1 MSKQV
6 QTKLVVNTRKRNRA
20 TTFFRPI
27 LIIPILIFV
36 STFSSNNSGAV
47 SISFILAVPVLLALV
62 FRNIYPSYIYGFN
75 HSFLEL
81 QNRIAIY
88 ALYLTDVFP
97 TIEKNKSV
105 VITLPEVRGGKA
117 LNRWL
122 PLIKWFLAIPLYV
135 VGAIYLL
142 VTIIYTVLAWFSIV
156 FTGKY
161 PKFAIDFVVGTVQFW
176 NRVTGYAFILVTDE
190 YPTFSVKPTK

>member
-20 TTFFRPI
+20 TTFFRPV
-27 LIIPILIFV
+27 LIIPILIFI
-36 STFSSNNSGAV
+36 STFTSSNTGAM
-47 SISFILAVPVLLALV
+47 SISFTLAVPVLLALV

-75 HSFLEL
+75 QSFLEL
-81 QNRIAIY
+81 QNRISLY
-88 ALYLTDVFP
+88 ALYLTDDFP
-97 TIEKNKSV
+97 SIEKSKNV
-105 VITLPEVRGGKA
+105 TITLPEVKGGKA

-122 PLIKWFLAIPLYV
+122 PLVKWFLAIPLYI
-135 VGAIYLL
+135 VGVAYLI
-142 VTIIYTVLAWFSIV
+142 VTIIYTIIAWFNIL

-161 PKFAIDFVVGTVQFW
+161 PKFSINFVVGKDQFW

-190 YPTFSVKPTK
+190 YPTFSVKATK

>member
-36 STFSSNNSGAV
+36 GTFSSSNSGAT
-47 SISFILAVPVLLALV
+47 SISFTLAVPVLLALV

-75 HSFLEL
+75 QSFLEL
-81 QNRIAIY
+81 QNRISLY
-88 ALYLTDVFP
+88 ALYLTDEFP
-97 TIEKNKSV
+97 SIEKSKYV
-105 VITLPEVRGGKA
+105 TITLPEVRGGKA

-122 PLIKWFLAIPLYV
+122 PLVKWLLAIPLYV
-135 VGAIYLL
+135 VGVVYLAVTVIY
-142 VTIIYTVLAWFSIV
+142 TIIAWFNIL

-190 YPTFSVKPTK
+190 YPTFSVKASK

>member
-6 QTKLVVNTRKRNRA
+6 VTKLVVNTRKRNRA

-36 STFSSNNSGAV
+36 GTFSSSNSGAM
-47 SISFILAVPVLLALV
+47 SISFTLAVPVLLALV

-75 HSFLEL
+75 QSFMEL

-88 ALYLTDVFP
+88 ALYLTDDFP
-97 TIEKNKSV
+97 SIEKSKNV
-105 VITLPEVRGGKA
+105 TITLPEVKGGKA

-122 PLIKWFLAIPLYV
+122 PLVKWFLAIPLYI
-135 VGAIYLL
+135 VGIVYLL
-142 VTIIYTVLAWFSIV
+142 VTGIYTVIAWFNIL

-161 PKFAIDFVVGTVQFW
+161 PKFAIDFVVGTIQYW
-176 NRVTGYAFILVTDE
+176 NRVSGYAFILVTDE
-190 YPTFSVKPTK
+190 YPTFLLKAKK

>member
-122 PLIKWFLAIPLYV
+122 PLVKWFLAIPLYV

-190 YPTFSVKPTK
+190 YPTFSVKATK

>member
-27 LIIPILIFV
+27 LIIPILIFI
-36 STFSSNNSGAV
+36 STFTSSNTGAM
-47 SISFILAVPVLLALV
+47 SISFTLAVPVLLALV

-75 HSFLEL
+75 QSFLEL
-81 QNRIAIY
+81 QNRISLY
-88 ALYLTDVFP
+88 ALYLTDDFP
-97 TIEKNKSV
+97 SIEKSKNV
-105 VITLPEVRGGKA
+105 TITLPEVKGGKA

-122 PLIKWFLAIPLYV
+122 PLVKWFLAIPLYI
-135 VGAIYLL
+135 VGVAYLI
-142 VTIIYTVLAWFSIV
+142 VTIIYTIIAWSNIL

-161 PKFAIDFVVGTVQFW
+161 PKFAIDFVVGTIQYW

-190 YPTFSVKPTK
+190 YPTFSVKASK

>member
-6 QTKLVVNTRKRNRA
+6 QTKLVVNTRKRNRT

>member
-27 LIIPILIFV
+27 LIIPIFIFV

-62 FRNIYPSYIYGFN
+62 FRRIYPSYIYGFN
-75 HSFLEL
+75 HAFLEL

-161 PKFAIDFVVGTVQFW
+161 PKFAIDFVVGTVQYW

-190 YPTFSVKPTK
+190 YPTFSVKATK

>member
-6 QTKLVVNTRKRNRA
+6 VTKLVVNTRKRNRA

-36 STFSSNNSGAV
+36 GTFSSSNSGAM
-47 SISFILAVPVLLALV
+47 SISFTLAVPVLLALV

-75 HSFLEL
+75 QSFMEL

-88 ALYLTDVFP
+88 ALYLTDDFP
-97 TIEKNKSV
+97 SIEKSKNV
-105 VITLPEVRGGKA
+105 AITLPEVKGGKA

-122 PLIKWFLAIPLYV
+122 PLVKWFLAIPLYI
-135 VGAIYLL
+135 VGIVYLL
-142 VTIIYTVLAWFSIV
+142 VTGIYTVIAWFNIL

-161 PKFAIDFVVGTVQFW
+161 PKFAIDFVVGTIQYW
-176 NRVTGYAFILVTDE
+176 NRVSGYAFILVTDE
-190 YPTFSVKPTK
+190 YPTFSLKAKK

>member
-20 TTFFRPI
+20 TTFFRPV
-27 LIIPILIFV
+27 LIIPILIFI
-36 STFSSNNSGAV
+36 STFTSSNTGAM
-47 SISFILAVPVLLALV
+47 SISFTLAVPVLLALV

-75 HSFLEL
+75 QSFLEL
-81 QNRIAIY
+81 QNRISLY
-88 ALYLTDVFP
+88 ALYLTDDFP
-97 TIEKNKSV
+97 SIEKSKNV
-105 VITLPEVRGGKA
+105 TITLPEVKGGKA

-122 PLIKWFLAIPLYV
+122 PLVKWFLAIPLYI
-135 VGAIYLL
+135 VGVAYLI
-142 VTIIYTVLAWFSIV
+142 VTIIYTIIAWFNIL

-161 PKFAIDFVVGTVQFW
+161 PKFAINFVVGTVQFW

-190 YPTFSVKPTK
+190 YPSFSVKASK

>member
-6 QTKLVVNTRKRNRA
+6 VTKLVVNTRKRNRA
-20 TTFFRPI
+20 STFFRPI

-36 STFSSNNSGAV
+36 GTFSSSNSGAM
-47 SISFILAVPVLLALV
+47 SISFTLAVPVLLALV

-75 HSFLEL
+75 QSFMEL

-88 ALYLTDVFP
+88 ALYLTDDFP
-97 TIEKNKSV
+97 SIEKSKNV
-105 VITLPEVRGGKA
+105 TITLPEVKGGKA

-122 PLIKWFLAIPLYV
+122 PLVKWFLAIPLYV
-135 VGAIYLL
+135 VGIVYLL
-142 VTIIYTVLAWFSIV
+142 VTGIYTVIAWFNIL

-161 PKFAIDFVVGTVQFW
+161 PKFAIDFVVGTIQYW
-176 NRVTGYAFILVTDE
+176 NRVSGYAFILVTDE
-190 YPTFSVKPTK
+190 YPTFSLKAKK

>member
-6 QTKLVVNTRKRNRA
+6 VTKLVVNTRKRNRA

-36 STFSSNNSGAV
+36 GTFSSSNSGAM
-47 SISFILAVPVLLALV
+47 SISFTLAVPVLLALV

-75 HSFLEL
+75 QSFMEL

-88 ALYLTDVFP
+88 ALYLTDDFP
-97 TIEKNKSV
+97 SIEKSKNV
-105 VITLPEVRGGKA
+105 TITLPEVKGGKA

-122 PLIKWFLAIPLYV
+122 PLVKWFLAIPLYI
-135 VGAIYLL
+135 VGIVYLL
-142 VTIIYTVLAWFSIV
+142 VTGIYTVIAWFNIL

-161 PKFAIDFVVGTVQFW
+161 PKFAIDFVVGTIQYW
-176 NRVTGYAFILVTDE
+176 NRVSGYAFILVTDE
-190 YPTFSVKPTK
+190 YPTFSLKAKK

>member
-190 YPTFSVKPTK
+190 YPTFSVKATK

>member
-6 QTKLVVNTRKRNRA
+6 VTKLVVNTRKRNRA

-36 STFSSNNSGAV
+36 GTFSSSNSGAM
-47 SISFILAVPVLLALV
+47 SISFTLAVPVLLALV

-75 HSFLEL
+75 QSFMEL

-88 ALYLTDVFP
+88 ALYLTDDFP
-97 TIEKNKSV
+97 SIEKSKNV
-105 VITLPEVRGGKA
+105 TITLPEVKGGKA

-122 PLIKWFLAIPLYV
+122 PLVKWFLAIPLYV
-135 VGAIYLL
+135 VGIVYLL
-142 VTIIYTVLAWFSIV
+142 VTGIYTVIAWFNIL

-161 PKFAIDFVVGTVQFW
+161 PKFAIDFVVGTIQYW
-176 NRVTGYAFILVTDE
+176 NRVSGYAFILVTDE
-190 YPTFSVKPTK
+190 YPTFSLKAKK

>member
-97 TIEKNKSV
+97 TIEKNKNV

-190 YPTFSVKPTK
+190 YPTFSVKATK

>member
-27 LIIPILIFV
+27 LIIPILIFI
-36 STFSSNNSGAV
+36 STFTSSNSGAM
-47 SISFILAVPVLLALV
+47 SISFTLAVPVLLALV

-81 QNRIAIY
+81 QNRISLY
-88 ALYLTDVFP
+88 ALYLTDDFP
-97 TIEKNKSV
+97 SIEKSKNVS
-105 VITLPEVRGGKA
+105 ITLPDVKGGKA

-122 PLIKWFLAIPLYV
+122 PLVKWFLAIPLYI
-135 VGAIYLL
+135 VGVAYLI
-142 VTIIYTVLAWFSIV
+142 VTIIYTIIAWFNIL

-161 PKFAIDFVVGTVQFW
+161 PKFAIDFVVGTIQFW

-190 YPTFSVKPTK
+190 YPSFSLKAKK

>member
-122 PLIKWFLAIPLYV
+122 PFIKWFLAIPLYV

-190 YPTFSVKPTK
+190 YPTFSVKATK

>member
-1 MSKQV
+1 MFKQV

-27 LIIPILIFV
+27 LIIPILIFI
-36 STFSSNNSGAV
+36 STFTSSNSGAM
-47 SISFILAVPVLLALV
+47 SISFTLAVPVLLALV

-75 HSFLEL
+75 QSFLEL
-81 QNRIAIY
+81 QNRISLY
-88 ALYLTDVFP
+88 ALYLTDDFP
-97 TIEKNKSV
+97 SIEKSKNVS
-105 VITLPEVRGGKA
+105 ITLPDVKGGKA

-122 PLIKWFLAIPLYV
+122 PLVKWFLAIPLYI
-135 VGAIYLL
+135 VGVAYLI
-142 VTIIYTVLAWFSIV
+142 VTIIYTIIAWFNIL

-161 PKFAIDFVVGTVQFW
+161 PKFAIDFVVGTIQFW

-190 YPTFSVKPTK
+190 YPSFSLKAKK

>member
-27 LIIPILIFV
+27 LIIPILIFI
-36 STFSSNNSGAV
+36 STFTTSNTGAM
-47 SISFILAVPVLLALV
+47 SISFTLALPVLLALV

-75 HSFLEL
+75 QSFLEL
-81 QNRIAIY
+81 QNRISLY
-88 ALYLTDVFP
+88 ALYLTDDFP
-97 TIEKNKSV
+97 SIEKSKNV
-105 VITLPEVRGGKA
+105 TITLPEVKGGKA

-122 PLIKWFLAIPLYV
+122 PLVKWLLAIPLYI
-135 VGAIYLL
+135 VGAAYLI
-142 VTIIYTVLAWFSIV
+142 VTIIYTIIAWFNIL

-161 PKFAIDFVVGTVQFW
+161 PKFALNFVVGTVQFW

-190 YPTFSVKPTK
+190 YPTFSVKATK

>member
-36 STFSSNNSGAV
+36 GTFSSSNSGAM
-47 SISFILAVPVLLALV
+47 SISFTLAVPVLLALV

-75 HSFLEL
+75 QSFLEL
-81 QNRIAIY
+81 QNRIVLY
-88 ALYLTDVFP
+88 ALYLTDDFP
-97 TIEKNKSV
+97 SIEKSKNVS
-105 VITLPEVRGGKA
+105 ITLPDVKGGKA

-122 PLIKWFLAIPLYV
+122 PLVKWFLAIPLYV
-135 VGAIYLL
+135 VGAVYIVVTVLY
-142 VTIIYTVLAWFSIV
+142 TIIAWFNIL

-161 PKFAIDFVVGTVQFW
+161 PKFAIEFVVGTIQYW
-176 NRVTGYAFILVTDE
+176 NRVTGYVFILVTDE
-190 YPTFSVKPTK
+190 YPSFSLTAKK

>member
-122 PLIKWFLAIPLYV
+122 PLIKWLLAIPLYV

>member
-75 HSFLEL
+75 QSFLEL

-190 YPTFSVKPTK
+190 YPTFSVKATK

>member
-6 QTKLVVNTRKRNRA
+6 VTKLVVNTRKRDRA

-36 STFSSNNSGAV
+36 GTFSSSNSGAM
-47 SISFILAVPVLLALV
+47 SISFTLAVPVLLALV

-75 HSFLEL
+75 QSFMEL

-88 ALYLTDVFP
+88 ALYLTDDFP
-97 TIEKNKSV
+97 SIEKSKNV
-105 VITLPEVRGGKA
+105 TITLPEVKGGKA

-122 PLIKWFLAIPLYV
+122 PLVKWFLAIPLYV
-135 VGAIYLL
+135 VGIVYLL
-142 VTIIYTVLAWFSIV
+142 VTGIYTVIAWFNIL

-161 PKFAIDFVVGTVQFW
+161 PKFAIDFVVGTIQYW
-176 NRVTGYAFILVTDE
+176 NRVSGYAFILVTDE
-190 YPTFSVKPTK
+190 YPTFSLKAKK

>member
-6 QTKLVVNTRKRNRA
+6 QTKLVVNTRKRDRA

-36 STFSSNNSGAV
+36 GTFSSTNSGAM
-47 SISFILAVPVLLALV
+47 SISFTLAVPVLLALV

-75 HSFLEL
+75 QSFLEL
-81 QNRIAIY
+81 QNRIVLY
-88 ALYLTDVFP
+88 ALYLTDDFP
-97 TIEKNKSV
+97 SIEKSKNVS
-105 VITLPEVRGGKA
+105 ITLPDVKGGKA

-122 PLIKWFLAIPLYV
+122 PLVKWFLAIPLYV
-135 VGAIYLL
+135 VGAVYIVVTVLY
-142 VTIIYTVLAWFSIV
+142 TIIAWFNIL

-161 PKFAIDFVVGTVQFW
+161 PKFAIEFVVGTIQYW
-176 NRVTGYAFILVTDE
+176 NRVTGYVFILVTDE
-190 YPTFSVKPTK
+190 YPSFSVTAKK

>member
-6 QTKLVVNTRKRNRA
+6 QTKLVVNTRKRNRV

-27 LIIPILIFV
+27 LIIPILIFI
-36 STFSSNNSGAV
+36 STFTQSNSGAI
-47 SISFILAVPVLLALV
+47 SISFTLAVPVLLALV
-62 FRNIYPSYIYGFN
+62 FRRIYPSYIYGFN

-81 QNRIAIY
+81 QNRISLY
-88 ALYLTDVFP
+88 ALYLTDDFP
-97 TIEKNKSV
+97 SIEKNKNV
-105 VITLPEVRGGKA
+105 TITLPEVKGGKA

-122 PLIKWFLAIPLYV
+122 PLVKWFLAIPLYI
-135 VGAIYLL
+135 VGVAYLI
-142 VTIIYTVLAWFSIV
+142 VTIIYTIIAWFNIL

-161 PKFAIDFVVGTVQFW
+161 PKFAIDFVVGTIQYW

-190 YPTFSVKPTK
+190 YPTFSVKATK

>member
-6 QTKLVVNTRKRNRA
+6 VTKLVVNTRKRNRA

-36 STFSSNNSGAV
+36 GTFSSSNSGAM
-47 SISFILAVPVLLALV
+47 SISFTLAVPVLLALV

-75 HSFLEL
+75 QSFMEL

-88 ALYLTDVFP
+88 ALYLTDDFP
-97 TIEKNKSV
+97 SIEKSKNV
-105 VITLPEVRGGKA
+105 TITLPEVKGGKA
-117 LNRWL
+117 INRWL
-122 PLIKWFLAIPLYV
+122 PLVKWFLAIPLYV
-135 VGAIYLL
+135 VGIVYLL
-142 VTIIYTVLAWFSIV
+142 VTGIYTVIAWFNIL

-161 PKFAIDFVVGTVQFW
+161 PKFAIDFVVGTIQYW
-176 NRVTGYAFILVTDE
+176 NRVSGYAFILVTDE
-190 YPTFSVKPTK
+190 YPTFSLKAKK

>member
-75 HSFLEL
+75 QSFLEL

-135 VGAIYLL
+135 VGVIYLL

-190 YPTFSVKPTK
+190 YPTFSVKATK

>member
-6 QTKLVVNTRKRNRA
+6 VTKLVVNTRKRNRA
-20 TTFFRPI
+20 TIFFRPI

-36 STFSSNNSGAV
+36 GTFSSSNSGAM
-47 SISFILAVPVLLALV
+47 SISFTLAVPVLLALV

-75 HSFLEL
+75 QSFMEL

-88 ALYLTDVFP
+88 ALYLTDDFP
-97 TIEKNKSV
+97 SIEKSKNV
-105 VITLPEVRGGKA
+105 TITLPEVKGGKA

-122 PLIKWFLAIPLYV
+122 PLVKWFLAIPLYV
-135 VGAIYLL
+135 VGIVYLL
-142 VTIIYTVLAWFSIV
+142 VTGIYTVIAWFNIL

-161 PKFAIDFVVGTVQFW
+161 PKFAIDFVVGTIQYW
-176 NRVTGYAFILVTDE
+176 NRVSGYAFILVTDE
-190 YPTFSVKPTK
+190 YPTFSLKAKK

>member
-6 QTKLVVNTRKRNRA
+6 QTKLVVNTRMRNRA

-27 LIIPILIFV
+27 LIIPILIFI
-36 STFSSNNSGAV
+36 STFTSSNSGAM
-47 SISFILAVPVLLALV
+47 SISFTLAVPVLLALV

-75 HSFLEL
+75 QSFLEL
-81 QNRIAIY
+81 QNRISLY
-88 ALYLTDVFP
+88 ALYLTDDFP
-97 TIEKNKSV
+97 SIEKSKNV
-105 VITLPEVRGGKA
+105 TITLPEVRGGKA

-122 PLIKWFLAIPLYV
+122 PLVKWFLAIPLYI
-135 VGAIYLL
+135 VGAAYLI
-142 VTIIYTVLAWFSIV
+142 VTIIYTIIAWFNIL

-161 PKFAIDFVVGTVQFW
+161 PKFAIDFVVGTIQFW

-190 YPTFSVKPTK
+190 YPSFSLKAKK

>member
-75 HSFLEL
+75 QSFLEL

>member
-6 QTKLVVNTRKRNRA
+6 VTKLVVNTRKRNRA

-36 STFSSNNSGAV
+36 GTFSSSNSGAM
-47 SISFILAVPVLLALV
+47 SISFTLAVPVLLALV

-75 HSFLEL
+75 QSFMEL

-88 ALYLTDVFP
+88 ALYLTDDFP
-97 TIEKNKSV
+97 SIEKSKNV
-105 VITLPEVRGGKA
+105 TITLPEVKGGKA

-122 PLIKWFLAIPLYV
+122 PLVKWFLAIPLYV
-135 VGAIYLL
+135 VGIVYLL
-142 VTIIYTVLAWFSIV
+142 VTGIYTVIAWFNILFS
-156 FTGKY
+156 GKY
-161 PKFAIDFVVGTVQFW
+161 PKFAIDFVVGTIQYW
-176 NRVTGYAFILVTDE
+176 NRVSGYAFILVTDE
-190 YPTFSVKPTK
+190 YPTFSLKAKK

>member
-135 VGAIYLL
+135 VGAVYLL

-190 YPTFSVKPTK
+190 YPTFSVKATK

>member
-27 LIIPILIFV
+27 LIIPILIFI
-36 STFSSNNSGAV
+36 STFTSSNTGAM
-47 SISFILAVPVLLALV
+47 SISFTLAVPVLLALV

-75 HSFLEL
+75 QSFLEL
-81 QNRIAIY
+81 QNRISLY
-88 ALYLTDVFP
+88 ALYLTDDFP
-97 TIEKNKSV
+97 SIEKSKNV
-105 VITLPEVRGGKA
+105 TITLPEVKGGKA

-122 PLIKWFLAIPLYV
+122 PLVKWFLAIPLYV
-135 VGAIYLL
+135 VGAVYFV
-142 VTIIYTVLAWFSIV
+142 VTIIYTIIAWFNIL

-161 PKFAIDFVVGTVQFW
+161 PKFAINFVVGTIQYW

-190 YPTFSVKPTK
+190 YPSFSLKAIK

>member
-142 VTIIYTVLAWFSIV
+142 VTIIYTMLAWFSIV

>member
-6 QTKLVVNTRKRNRA
+6 VTKLVVNTRKRNRA

-36 STFSSNNSGAV
+36 GTFSSSNSGAM
-47 SISFILAVPVLLALV
+47 SISFTLAVPVLLALV

-75 HSFLEL
+75 QSFMEL

-88 ALYLTDVFP
+88 ALYLTDDFP
-97 TIEKNKSV
+97 SIEKSKNV
-105 VITLPEVRGGKA
+105 TITLPEVKGGKA

-122 PLIKWFLAIPLYV
+122 PLVKWFLAIPLYV
-135 VGAIYLL
+135 VGIVYLL
-142 VTIIYTVLAWFSIV
+142 VTGIYTVIAWFNIL

-161 PKFAIDFVVGTVQFW
+161 PKFAIDFVVGTIQYW
-176 NRVTGYAFILVTDE
+176 NRVSGYAFILVTDE
-190 YPTFSVKPTK
+190 YPSFSLTAKK